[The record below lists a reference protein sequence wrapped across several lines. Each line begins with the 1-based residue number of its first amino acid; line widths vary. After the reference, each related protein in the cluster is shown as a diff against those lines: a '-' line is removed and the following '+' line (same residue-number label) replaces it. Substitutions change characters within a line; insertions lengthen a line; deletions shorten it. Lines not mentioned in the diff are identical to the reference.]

1 MKTSLQV
8 GAKTSMTILLN
19 VLLYF
24 GVGFLEMFL
33 ATQRTYWISKG
44 QSLGAA
50 LLVFFENFIAF
61 FVIYQV
67 ANNFY
72 GNWPIFVAYA
82 LGNSLGTFMNLEG
95 NKSFWPFLKLFRHR
109 KTKNPALPLASN

>member
-1 MKTSLQV
+1 MSAIGQ
-8 GAKTSMTILLN
+8 I
-19 VLLYF
+19 LLYF
-24 GVGFLEMFL
+24 GVGFTEMFL

-44 QSLGAA
+44 QSSGAA

-72 GNWPIFVAYA
+72 GHWPIFLAYA
-82 LGNSLGTFMNLEG
+82 LGNSLGTFLNLEG
-95 NKSFWPFLKLFRHR
+95 TRAFLPILRLIRLMGPKKRLFR
-109 KTKNPALPLASN
+109 